1 MQSISCYTGDMPQ
14 EPEESITGLKTL
26 SEDVVL
32 ATIDWGGL
40 DLPEKVNVK
49 NLSKVTERG
58 ILE

>member
-1 MQSISCYTGDMPQ
+1 MSNLTLRPGTVT
-14 EPEESITGLKTL
+14 ELKTL

-32 ATIDWGGL
+32 AVIDWIGM

-49 NLSKVTERG
+49 NLSRITQRG